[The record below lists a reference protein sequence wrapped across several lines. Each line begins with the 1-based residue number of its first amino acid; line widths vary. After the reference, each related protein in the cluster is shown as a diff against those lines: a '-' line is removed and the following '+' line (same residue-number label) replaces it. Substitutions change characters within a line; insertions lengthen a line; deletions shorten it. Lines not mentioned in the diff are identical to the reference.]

1 MMFAEKFCA
10 VRQIDPKQ
18 YEGAVLR
25 LALRPAASWLRP
37 VLALYPGY
45 FTADLELVRGVG
57 RIRRLRDFEGEAAD
71 FAHHPENRGFFRR
84 ALLLRV
90 SVQRL
95 RRLVR
100 TTLHDNKP
108 SAEPVNRSRA
118 GGS

>member
-1 MMFAEKFCA
+1 MTFAEKFCA
-10 VRQIDPKQ
+10 VRRIDPEK

-25 LALRPAASWLRP
+25 LALRPLARWLLP

-57 RIRRLRDFEGEAAD
+57 RIHRLRDFESEAAD

-84 ALLLRV
+84 RLLLRV

-95 RRLVR
+95 HRLVR
-100 TTLHDNKP
+100 TTLHDGKP
-108 SAEPVNRSRA
+108 SADPFTRPVG